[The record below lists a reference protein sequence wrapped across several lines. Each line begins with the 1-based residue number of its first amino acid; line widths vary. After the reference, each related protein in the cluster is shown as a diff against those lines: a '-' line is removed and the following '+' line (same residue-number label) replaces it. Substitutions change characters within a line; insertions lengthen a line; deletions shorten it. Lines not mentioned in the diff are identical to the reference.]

1 MVCQVQ
7 PDGSYNCGLF
17 SSSSEPQPS
26 GNGNS
31 NVSENSVQNNKPI
44 SVVCA
49 DFSDAPSVNPEAF
62 AVGAALPF
70 FFFFVGFCISMIL
83 KTIKLVR

>member
-17 SSSSEPQPS
+17 SSSSAPQPS

-62 AVGAALPF
+62 SAGALLPLF
-70 FFFFVGFCISMIL
+70 FFFIGMCVSAII
-83 KTIKLVR
+83 KTVKGI